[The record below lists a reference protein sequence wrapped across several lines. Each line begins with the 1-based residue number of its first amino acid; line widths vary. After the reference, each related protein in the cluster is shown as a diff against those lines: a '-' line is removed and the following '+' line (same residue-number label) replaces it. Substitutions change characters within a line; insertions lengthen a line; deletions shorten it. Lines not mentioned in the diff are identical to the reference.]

1 MPASTPQNANQI
13 KDVRDRTLSCGWVA
27 HSESWYYTGR
37 TCRSDPLIM
46 PWFEMSEVADK
57 FISMANGFIET
68 LGLDKMDSA
77 TGRTEAFPVGQ
88 TQ

>member
-1 MPASTPQNANQI
+1 
-13 KDVRDRTLSCGWVA
+13 
-27 HSESWYYTGR
+27 
-37 TCRSDPLIM
+37 M

-68 LGLDKMDSA
+68 PERLRLDKMDSA